1 MKANP
6 FKLTTVVDPPMRLP
20 PMTPSRQPAL
30 RRPHDQHRDL
40 RAGLPAALSTI
51 DDNRSHQDR
60 YLMTTSTG
68 LPPPRVDFAC
78 HRSATGCEC
87 ARLNAPSRRRNRP
100 PTTVRNVHR
109 HHQTELLLP
118 TSHVIARDQTHC
130 PPSHAPSAL
139 AKSP

>member
-30 RRPHDQHRDL
+30 RRPHDHHRDL

-68 LPPPRVDFAC
+68 LPRPRVDLAPPVRNQLRV
-78 HRSATGCEC
+78 RS
-87 ARLNAPSRRRNRP
+87 RLNAPSRRRNRP
-100 PTTVRNVHR
+100 PTTARNVHR
-109 HHQTELLLP
+109 HDQTELLLP
-118 TSHVIARDQTHC
+118 TSHVIARDQTHRA
-130 PPSHAPSAL
+130 PPHAPSAL

>member
-1 MKANP
+1 MI
-6 FKLTTVVDPPMRLP
+6 
-20 PMTPSRQPAL
+20 
-30 RRPHDQHRDL
+30 RRPPRSTLFPYPTLFRSHHRDL

-78 HRSATGCEC
+78 QHPTST
-87 ARLNAPSRRRNRP
+87 RLNSSHQITSHPVFCL
-100 PTTVRNVHR
+100 TTTTRNVHR

-118 TSHVIARDQTHC
+118 
-130 PPSHAPSAL
+130 
-139 AKSP
+139 